1 MKIKFGFFNWL
12 IYWSNIFVAFLLLF
26 TFLVPYLTPKS
37 FPNLSLLSLVVSP
50 LILINILF
58 CVYWFFK
65 IKSNS
70 FISLIIVVLAYFH
83 FGPFIKL
90 STKKP
95 TINAQNQLKIFS
107 FNVRLFNFYE
117 TKESQRNIPKM
128 MDSYLKK
135 EQPDILCLQ
144 EFNKNMNINF
154 SEYPHRYIHFKNKNI
169 LGHAIFS
176 KYPLINTYTFN
187 FKDSYNNTIAADIVK
202 GKDTI
207 RIYNLH
213 LQSFS
218 ILPSMKYL
226 QELDNEVLRKK
237 VSTRFVKQQNQVDKI
252 IQHKNKSDSPVII
265 SGDFNNT
272 AFSYVYH
279 QLSKDMNDAFLLAG
293 SDIGTTF
300 IFENYPMRI
309 DYLLA
314 TKDLKVLD
322 FNTIKKTFSDHY
334 PISATFGWN

>member
-1 MKIKFGFFNWL
+1 MKIKFSFFNWL
-12 IYWSNIFVAFLLLF
+12 IYWSNIIVAFLLLF
-26 TFLVPYLTPKS
+26 TFLVPYLAPKS

-58 CVYWFFK
+58 CIYWVFK
-65 IKSNS
+65 IKSNA
-70 FISLIIVVLAYFH
+70 FISLIMVLLAYFH
-83 FGPFIKL
+83 FGSFIKL
-90 STKKP
+90 STKK
-95 TINAQNQLKIFS
+95 TNINSQNQLKILS

-117 TKESQRNIPKM
+117 TKEFQKNISKM
-128 MDSYLKK
+128 MASYLNK

-144 EFNKNMNINF
+144 EFNKNIKINF
-154 SEYPHRYIHFKNKNI
+154 SEYPHHYIHFKNKNI
-169 LGHAIFS
+169 LGHAIYS
-176 KYPLINTYTFN
+176 KYPLINTHTFN
-187 FKDSYNNTIAADIVK
+187 FKDSYNNTIVADVIK

-207 RIYNLH
+207 RVYNLH

-218 ILPSMKYL
+218 IPPSMKYL
-226 QELDNEVLRKK
+226 QEVDNEVLRKR
-237 VSTRFVKQQNQVDKI
+237 VSTHFVKQQNQVEKI
-252 IQHKNKSDSPVII
+252 LQHKNKSNSPVII

-272 AFSYVYH
+272 AYSYIYY

-309 DYLLA
+309 DFLLA